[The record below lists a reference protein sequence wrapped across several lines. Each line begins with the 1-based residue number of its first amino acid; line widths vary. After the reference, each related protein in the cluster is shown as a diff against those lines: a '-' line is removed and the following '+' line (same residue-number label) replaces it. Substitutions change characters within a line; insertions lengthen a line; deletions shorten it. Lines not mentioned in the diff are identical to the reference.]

1 MNYLGNKDIL
11 KEHKTAFLC
20 SRQCTAQV
28 VLKSFDWAR
37 QQRGAGNCV
46 ICGNHSPIE
55 KDVFEILLR
64 GDQPLILVLARGMK
78 ARWEPEIE
86 NAINKNRLLVI
97 SPFPGS
103 VKRIT
108 RDTAEERNEII
119 LSLADETVV
128 GYISQGGQ
136 LEELLSNKI
145 YTQL

>member
-28 VLKSFDWAR
+28 ILKSFDWAR
-37 QQRGAGNCV
+37 EQREAKSCI

-55 KDVFEILLR
+55 KDVFDILLR
-64 GDQPLILVLARGMK
+64 GEQPLILVLARGMK
-78 ARWEPEIE
+78 TRWEAEIE
-86 NAINKNRLLVI
+86 TAINNNRLLVI

-119 LSLADETVV
+119 LSLADEIVI
-128 GYISQGGQ
+128 GYISPGGQ
-136 LEELLSNKI
+136 LEELLSDKI
-145 YTQL
+145 YVQL